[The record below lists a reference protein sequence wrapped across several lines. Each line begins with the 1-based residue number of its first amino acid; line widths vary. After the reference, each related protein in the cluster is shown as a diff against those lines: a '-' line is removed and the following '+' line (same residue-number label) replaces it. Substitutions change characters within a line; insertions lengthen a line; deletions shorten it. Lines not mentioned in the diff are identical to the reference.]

1 MDPRLRSLLEELH
14 REGVEHD
21 QHKRH
26 RLERRRNLEPDS
38 AAVLAL
44 LVRATGARQVLE
56 LGTSNGYSTLW
67 LADAVRSTGG
77 RVLSVDADAQRSG
90 EAAQNLAR
98 AGLSELVE
106 LRIED
111 AALTLRETR
120 AGNWDVV
127 FLDAERSAYTEYWP
141 DLLRALRPGGLL
153 VVDNVISHASELE
166 QFRALVS
173 AEARVSEALVP
184 AGAGLLLIVRD
195 PLGSRDER

>member
-120 AGNWDVV
+120 AGSWDVV